1 MAKKKNWLLIILGI
15 VIFVVIVGVAAVVGF
30 GYWMFKQVDFH
41 QTTAANSQQQFD
53 ELRAR
58 FQGQRA
64 YVDLSLT
71 GDHEEST
78 VHRELEQPT
87 RTTLNKLHIAVYDE
101 REHRLVQMALPFWLL
116 RLGGNK
122 PINLRQGNS
131 GFDPGVR
138 ITVTT
143 EDLERRGPGLV
154 LDTVGR
160 RGEHVL
166 MWSEQ

>member
-30 GYWMFKQVDFH
+30 GYWMYKQMDVSVTTSGNPQQDF
-41 QTTAANSQQQFD
+41 AD
-53 ELRAR
+53 ERAR
-58 FQGQRA
+58 FQGQVP
-64 YVDLSLT
+64 YVEVTFAD
-71 GDHEEST
+71 GREDAT
-78 VHRELEQPT
+78 VHHELEKPT
-87 RTTLNKLHIAVYDE
+87 RTTLTKLHVVIFAE
-101 REHRLVQMALPFWLL
+101 RENRVVRMALPFWLL

-122 PINLRQGNS
+122 PVNLRQGSS
-131 GFDPGVR
+131 GVDPGVR
-138 ITVTT
+138 LTVTT

-166 MWSEQ
+166 IWSE

>member
-30 GYWMFKQVDFH
+30 GYWMVRQMDFS
-41 QTTAANSQQQFD
+41 QTSAGNPQQEF
-53 ELRAR
+53 ETLRAQ
-58 FQGQRA
+58 FQGQTA
-64 YVDLSLT
+64 FVDLSLSA
-71 GDHEEST
+71 DREEAT

-87 RTTLNKLHIAVYDE
+87 RTPLTRLRIALYDE
-101 REHRLVQMALPFWLL
+101 REHRLVRFSLPFWLL

-122 PINLRQGNS
+122 PVNLRQGSS

-138 ITVTT
+138 LTVTT
-143 EDLERRGPGLV
+143 EDLERRGRGLV

-160 RGEHVL
+160 HGERIL
-166 MWSEQ
+166 IWSE